1 MCTKWR
7 VDSVRNPRQREERE
21 KDAPQIR
28 KKAGH
33 FQGQK
38 KKRYIHI
45 MPATTANDDDGGD
58 RSFLGRRRRANRG
71 CPNVFVLTPSC
82 VLISPPENL
91 GGFGFRAH
99 KKGDSRLTSL
109 EERKVRVFGLLD
121 TRGLTITANLKYVN
135 ARE

>member
-38 KKRYIHI
+38 KKTKYIHI
-45 MPATTANDDDGGD
+45 MPATTANDDGDGDGD

-91 GGFGFRAH
+91 GGFG
-99 KKGDSRLTSL
+99 GL
-109 EERKVRVFGLLD
+109 ERTKRG
-121 TRGLTITANLKYVN
+121 TRD
-135 ARE
+135 